1 MELRWPANFVGV
13 GLKMFKFKWGAA
25 VGGGLP
31 RYRIGKV
38 LNPPHGARNSAAS
51 CLRSRKKRVGAAAPV
66 RNGWLTASGLRVNG
80 ANGYAGVRA
89 RRPCCTAAATVTV
102 NQNGRF
108 TLGVCRICKM
118 Q

>member
-1 MELRWPANFVGV
+1 MACEFRGGV

-51 CLRSRKKRVGAAAPV
+51 SQTPDPEKSEWK
-66 RNGWLTASGLRVNG
+66 SGTG
-80 ANGYAGVRA
+80 G
-89 RRPCCTAAATVTV
+89 
-102 NQNGRF
+102 
-108 TLGVCRICKM
+108 
-118 Q
+118 